1 MTRAGPARAGELHYP
16 GAIDAQEEIVAKIIT
31 PPQAP
36 PIMEIARELLPPGM
50 ELVVADPSKPE
61 FYDAAVDADYYLG
74 SPRTGIG
81 NEFFRA
87 APKLKLVQ
95 LTSAGYDRV
104 DLEAARKA
112 KVPVANN
119 GGANSV
125 AVAEHAVML
134 MLAVLKKL
142 VYHHLNV
149 VNGTWRAGDF
159 AALRTYEVEGKRL
172 GIVGLGNIGKK
183 VARRVQGFDMDVRY
197 YDVLRLTE
205 NEEDALGVRFM
216 LLNELLRT
224 SDVVTLHVPLNDV
237 TRKMMSTAQFAIMK
251 KTAILINT
259 CRGPVVDEDALH
271 AALTSGTIAGAG
283 LDVMMEEPPKK
294 NHPLFSLPTVTLTPH
309 SAGPTWDNWTKA
321 YRNGFDNIQRVES
334 GRAPFWV
341 VPELR

>member
-1 MTRAGPARAGELHYP
+1 VTKILTPQQLPA
-16 GAIDAQEEIVAKIIT
+16 V
-31 PPQAP
+31 
-36 PIMEIARELLPPGM
+36 MEIARALLPPGM
-50 ELVVADPSKPE
+50 ELVVVDPSKPE
-61 FYDAAVDADYYLG
+61 FYDVAGDAEYYLG
-74 SPRTGIG
+74 SPRHGIG

-104 DLEAARKA
+104 DIEAARKA

-142 VYHHLNV
+142 VYHHNNV
-149 VNGTWRAGDF
+149 AAGTWRATDF
-159 AALRTYEVEGKRL
+159 TSIRTYEVEGKRL

-183 VARRVQGFDMDVRY
+183 VARRVQGFDMEVVY
-197 YDVLRLTE
+197 YDILRLSE
-205 NEEDALGVRFM
+205 DQEDALGVRFA
-216 LLNELLRT
+216 LFTEILQT

-237 TRKMMSTAQFAIMK
+237 TRSLMSTAQFALMK
-251 KTAILINT
+251 RTAILINT
-259 CRGPVVDEDALH
+259 CRGPVVDENALH
-271 AALTSGTIAGAG
+271 QALTSGTIAAAG
-283 LDVMMEEPPKK
+283 LDVMVEEPPKK
-294 NHPLFSLPTVTLTPH
+294 NHPLFSLPNVTLTPH
-309 SAGPTWDNWTKA
+309 SAGPTWDNWAKA

-341 VPELR
+341 VPELRSS

>member
-1 MTRAGPARAGELHYP
+1 
-16 GAIDAQEEIVAKIIT
+16 
-31 PPQAP
+31 
-36 PIMEIARELLPPGM
+36 MEIAHELLPPGM
-50 ELVVADPSKPE
+50 ELLVVDPTKPE
-61 FYDAAVDADYYLG
+61 FYDAAADAEYYLG

-81 NEFFRA
+81 NECFRA

-104 DLEAARKA
+104 DIEAARKA
-112 KVPVANN
+112 KVPVSNN

-125 AVAEHAVML
+125 AVSEHAVML

-149 VNGTWRAGDF
+149 VSGTWRASDF
-159 AALRTYEVEGKRL
+159 AAVRTYEVEGKRL
-172 GIVGLGNIGKK
+172 GIIGLGNIGKK

-197 YDVLRLTE
+197 YDVIRLTGDQ
-205 NEEDALGVRFM
+205 EDALGVRYA
-216 LLNELLRT
+216 LLHELLRT

-237 TRKMMSTAQFAIMK
+237 TRKMMSTKQFAMMK
-251 KTAILINT
+251 KSAILVNT

-271 AALTSGTIAGAG
+271 QALTSGTIAAAG

-294 NHPLFSLPTVTLTPH
+294 NHPLFSLPNVTLTPH
-309 SAGPTWDNWTKA
+309 SAGPTWDNYERA

-334 GRAPFWV
+334 GQAPLWMLA
-341 VPELR
+341 ELRNLLG

>member
-1 MTRAGPARAGELHYP
+1 
-16 GAIDAQEEIVAKIIT
+16 
-31 PPQAP
+31 
-36 PIMEIARELLPPGM
+36 MEIAQELLPPGL
-50 ELVVADPSKPE
+50 ELVVVDPSKPE
-61 FYDAAVDADYYLG
+61 FYDVAGDADYYMG

-87 APKLKLVQ
+87 ASKLKLVQ

-104 DLEAARKA
+104 DIEAARKA

-142 VYHHLNV
+142 VWHHNNV
-149 VNGTWRAGDF
+149 AAGKWRVGD
-159 AALRTYEVEGKRL
+159 AVQTRTYEVEGKRL

-205 NEEDALGVRFM
+205 DQEDALGVRYALFS
-216 LLNELLRT
+216 ELLRT
-224 SDVVTLHVPLNDV
+224 SDIVTLHVPLNDI
-237 TRKMMSTAQFAIMK
+237 TRKMMSTKQFAMMK
-251 KTAILINT
+251 KSAVLINT

-271 AALTSGTIAGAG
+271 QALTSGTIAAAG
-283 LDVMMEEPPKK
+283 LDVMVEEPPKQS
-294 NHPLFSLPTVTLTPH
+294 HPLFSLPNVTLTPH

-334 GRAPFWV
+334 GRSPSWV
-341 VPELR
+341 VPELRDLVS

>member
-1 MTRAGPARAGELHYP
+1 VT
-16 GAIDAQEEIVAKIIT
+16 KILT
-31 PPQAP
+31 PPQAE

-50 ELVVADPSKPE
+50 ELVVVDPGKPE
-61 FYDAAVDADYYLG
+61 FYDKAGDAEYYLG

-87 APKLKLVQ
+87 APRLKLVQ

-119 GGANSV
+119 GGANSI

-134 MLAVLKKL
+134 MLAVQKKL

-149 VNGTWRAGDF
+149 VSGTWRASDF
-159 AALRTYEVEGKRL
+159 ASIRTYELEGKRL

-183 VARRVQGFDMDVRY
+183 VARRVRGFEMDVRY
-197 YDVLRLTE
+197 YDVVRLSADQ
-205 NEEDALGVRFM
+205 EDALGVRFA
-216 LLNELLRT
+216 LFNELLRT

-237 TRKMMSTAQFAIMK
+237 TRNMMSTAQLARMK
-251 KTAILINT
+251 RTAILINT
-259 CRGPVVDEDALH
+259 CRGPVVDENALH
-271 AALTSGTIAGAG
+271 QALVAGTIAGAG
-283 LDVMMEEPPKK
+283 LDVMVEEPPKK
-294 NHPLFSLPTVTLTPH
+294 NHPLFSLPNVTLTPH
-309 SAGPTWDNWTKA
+309 SAGPTWDNYARA

-334 GRAPFWV
+334 GQDALWV
-341 VPELR
+341 LPELRNIDR